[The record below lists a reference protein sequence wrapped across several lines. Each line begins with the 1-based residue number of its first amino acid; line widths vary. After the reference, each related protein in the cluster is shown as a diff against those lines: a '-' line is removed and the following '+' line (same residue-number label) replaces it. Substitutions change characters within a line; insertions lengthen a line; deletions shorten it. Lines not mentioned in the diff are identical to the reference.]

1 MRLDIEAGIL
11 SLTLLHI
18 LFGAHFLALCT
29 HEMSSKKKA
38 QNMHQSVTST
48 IDCKNVLFISLKK
61 NNFMETCDPFKI
73 TFTFYKIP
81 SSLVH
86 WKLLLAPV

>member
-1 MRLDIEAGIL
+1 MRLNIEAGVL

-18 LFGAHFLALCT
+18 LFGAHSLALCT
-29 HEMSSKKKA
+29 HEMSPKKNA

-61 NNFMETCDPFKI
+61 I
-73 TFTFYKIP
+73 TSWRPVILLKLFLLSIRSHSLWFTGNY
-81 SSLVH
+81 S
-86 WKLLLAPV
+86 